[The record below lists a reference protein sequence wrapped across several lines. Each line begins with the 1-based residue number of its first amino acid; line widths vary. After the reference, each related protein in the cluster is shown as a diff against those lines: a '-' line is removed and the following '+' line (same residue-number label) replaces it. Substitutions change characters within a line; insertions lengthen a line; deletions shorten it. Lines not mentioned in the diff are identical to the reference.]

1 MFQNRA
7 EGLALALPA
16 ALFAALV
23 FLVPVVLLLSE
34 GFRNADQWTLSAYVD
49 FFSQP
54 LNRTVFLRTLKLSA
68 LVTLVAAVIGY
79 AAAYAI
85 VSLPPGAK
93 GRMVG
98 LVVLPLMIS
107 PVARTYAWIVILG
120 RTGIIN
126 QALQAIGLTDEP
138 IRILFSETAI
148 FIGLLQLFLP
158 LMIISLISA
167 LENLPRDVVPAARVL
182 GAGWLSVFWKII
194 LPLTKEGL
202 VIGGTLVF
210 TGSMTA
216 YITPA
221 ILGGSKVLM
230 LETLLYQQ
238 VTVSNNFVAASVIAF
253 ILIGIGVG
261 AAGTSLLVLIVMS
274 FAANI
279 LLKRIASARRSGK

>member
-7 EGLALALPA
+7 EALALALPA
-16 ALFAALV
+16 ALFAGLV

-34 GFRNADQWTLSAYVD
+34 GFRSADSWSLSAYTQ
-49 FFSQP
+49 FFSEP
-54 LNRTVFLRTLKLSA
+54 LNRTVFLRTLKLGA
-68 LVTLVAAVIGY
+68 IVTAVAAMIGY
-79 AAAYAI
+79 ATAFAI
-85 VSLPPGAK
+85 ISLPPGAK

-126 QALQAIGLTDEP
+126 QALMAVGLTDEP
-138 IRILFSETAI
+138 IRILFSETAV

-158 LMIISLISA
+158 LMVISLISA
-167 LENLPRDVVPAARVL
+167 LENLPKDVIPAARVL
-182 GAGWLSVFWKII
+182 GANWFEVFWKVV
-194 LPLTKEGL
+194 LPLTREGL
-202 VIGGTLVF
+202 VVGGTLVF

-238 VTVSNNFVAASVIAF
+238 VTVANNFVSASVIAF
-253 ILIGIGVG
+253 I
-261 AAGTSLLVLIVMS
+261 LIVMS

-279 LLKRIASARRSGK
+279 LLKRLATARNKR

>member
-7 EGLALALPA
+7 EALALALPA
-16 ALFAALV
+16 AIFAGLV
-23 FLVPVVLLLSE
+23 FLVPVILLLSE
-34 GFRNADQWTLSAYVD
+34 GFRSADSWSLSAYAD

-54 LNRTVFLRTLKLSA
+54 LNRTVFLRTLKLGA
-68 LVTLVAAVIGY
+68 LVTAAAAVIGY
-79 AAAYAI
+79 ATAFAI

-93 GRMVG
+93 GRMIG

-120 RTGIIN
+120 RTGIVN
-126 QALQAIGLTDEP
+126 QALMAIGLSDEP
-138 IRILFSETAI
+138 IRILFSETAV

-158 LMIISLISA
+158 LMVISLISA
-167 LENLPRDVVPAARVL
+167 LENLPKDVVPAARVL
-182 GAGWLSVFWKII
+182 GANWLQVFWKVI
-194 LPLTKEGL
+194 LPLTREGL
-202 VIGGTLVF
+202 VVGGTLVF

-238 VTVSNNFVAASVIAF
+238 VTVANNFVSASVIAF
-253 ILIGIGVG
+253 I
-261 AAGTSLLVLIVMS
+261 LIVMS

-279 LLKRIASARRSGK
+279 LLKRIATARNKR

>member
-7 EGLALALPA
+7 EALALALPA
-16 ALFAALV
+16 AIFAAIV
-23 FLVPVVLLLSE
+23 FLVPVIILLSE
-34 GFRNADQWTLSAYVD
+34 GFRSADSWTVSAYVD

-54 LNRTVFLRTLKLSA
+54 LNRAVFLRTLKLGA
-68 LVTLVAAVIGY
+68 GVTLAAAIIGY

-85 VSLPPGAK
+85 VSLPAASK
-93 GRMVG
+93 GRMIG

-120 RTGIIN
+120 RTGIVN
-126 QALQAIGLTDEP
+126 QALMSFGLTDEP
-138 IRILFSETAI
+138 VRILFTETAV

-167 LENLPRDVVPAARVL
+167 LENLPKDAVPAARVL
-182 GAGWLSVFWKII
+182 GANWFQTFWKVV

-230 LETLLYQQ
+230 LETLLYQR
-238 VTVSNNFVAASVIAF
+238 VTVTGDFVSASVIAF
-253 ILIGIGVG
+253 ILI
-261 AAGTSLLVLIVMS
+261 VMS
-274 FAANI
+274 FTANL
-279 LLKRIASARRSGK
+279 LLKRLATARNKT

>member
-7 EGLALALPA
+7 EALALALPA
-16 ALFAALV
+16 AIFAGLV
-23 FLVPVVLLLSE
+23 FLVPVILLLSE
-34 GFRNADQWTLSAYVD
+34 GFRSADSWSLSAYAD

-54 LNRTVFLRTLKLSA
+54 LNRTVFLRTLKLGA
-68 LVTLVAAVIGY
+68 LVTVAAAVIGY
-79 AAAYAI
+79 ATAFAI

-93 GRMVG
+93 GRMIG

-120 RTGIIN
+120 RTGIVN
-126 QALQAIGLTDEP
+126 QALMAVGLSDEP
-138 IRILFSETAI
+138 IRILFSETAV
-148 FIGLLQLFLP
+148 FVGLLQLFLP
-158 LMIISLISA
+158 LMVISLISA
-167 LENLPRDVVPAARVL
+167 LENLPKDVVPAARVL
-182 GAGWLSVFWKII
+182 GANWLQVFWKVI
-194 LPLTKEGL
+194 LPLTREGL
-202 VIGGTLVF
+202 VVGGTLVF

-238 VTVSNNFVAASVIAF
+238 VTVANNFVSASVIAF
-253 ILIGIGVG
+253 I
-261 AAGTSLLVLIVMS
+261 LIVMS

-279 LLKRIASARRSGK
+279 LLKRIATARNKR

>member
-1 MFQNRA
+1 MK
-7 EGLALALPA
+7 G
-16 ALFAALV
+16 
-23 FLVPVVLLLSE
+23 
-34 GFRNADQWTLSAYVD
+34 
-49 FFSQP
+49 
-54 LNRTVFLRTLKLSA
+54 K
-68 LVTLVAAVIGY
+68 VT
-79 AAAYAI
+79 
-85 VSLPPGAK
+85 
-93 GRMVG
+93 G

-120 RTGIIN
+120 RTGIVN
-126 QALQAIGLTDEP
+126 EAFRAIGLTDAP
-138 IRILFSETAI
+138 LRILFSETAI

-167 LENLPRDVVPAARVL
+167 LENMPKDAVPAARVL
-182 GAGWLSVFWKII
+182 GANWFQVFWKII

-210 TGSMTA
+210 TGCLTA

-253 ILIGIGVG
+253 ILI
-261 AAGTSLLVLIVMS
+261 VMS

-279 LLKRIASARRSGK
+279 LLKRIATARNRK

>member
-7 EGLALALPA
+7 EALALALPA
-16 ALFAALV
+16 AIFAGLV
-23 FLVPVVLLLSE
+23 FLVPVILLLSE
-34 GFRNADQWTLSAYVD
+34 GFRSAESWSLSAYAD

-54 LNRTVFLRTLKLSA
+54 LNRTVFLRTLKLGA
-68 LVTLVAAVIGY
+68 IVTAAAAMIGY
-79 AAAYAI
+79 ATAYAI

-93 GRMVG
+93 GRMIG

-120 RTGIIN
+120 RTGIVN
-126 QALQAIGLTDEP
+126 QALMAVGLSDEP

-158 LMIISLISA
+158 LMVISLISA
-167 LENLPRDVVPAARVL
+167 LENLPKDVVPAARVL
-182 GAGWLSVFWKII
+182 GANWFQVFWKVI
-194 LPLTKEGL
+194 LPLTREGL
-202 VIGGTLVF
+202 VVGGTLVF

-238 VTVSNNFVAASVIAF
+238 VTVANNFVSASVIAF
-253 ILIGIGVG
+253 I
-261 AAGTSLLVLIVMS
+261 LIVMS

-279 LLKRIASARRSGK
+279 LLKRIATVRNKR

>member
-34 GFRNADQWTLSAYVD
+34 GFRNADQWTISAYVD

-54 LNRTVFLRTLKLSA
+54 LNRAVFLRTLKLSA

-79 AAAYAI
+79 ATAYAI

-182 GAGWLSVFWKII
+182 GAGWFSVFWKII

-253 ILIGIGVG
+253 ILI
-261 AAGTSLLVLIVMS
+261 VMS

>member
-7 EGLALALPA
+7 EALALALPA
-16 ALFAALV
+16 AIFAAAV
-23 FLVPVVLLLSE
+23 FLVPVFILLSE
-34 GFRNADQWTLSAYVD
+34 GFRTSDGWTFQAYAD
-49 FFSQP
+49 FFADP
-54 LNRTVFLRTLKLSA
+54 LNRAVFLRTLKLGAIVTVVSA
-68 LVTLVAAVIGY
+68 IIGY
-79 AAAYAI
+79 AAAFAI
-85 VSLPPGAK
+85 VNLPASSK
-93 GRMVG
+93 GHMIN
-98 LVVLPLMIS
+98 LVILPLMIS

-120 RTGIIN
+120 RTGMVN
-126 QALQAIGLTDEP
+126 ELLKLVGLTDAP
-138 IRILFSETAI
+138 IRILFSETAV

-167 LENLPRDVVPAARVL
+167 LENMPKDVIAASRVL
-182 GAGWLSVFWKII
+182 GANWLQVFWKVI

-202 VIGGTLVF
+202 VVGGTLVF
-210 TGSMTA
+210 TGSLTA

-253 ILIGIGVG
+253 ILI
-261 AAGTSLLVLIVMS
+261 VMS

-279 LLKRIASARRSGK
+279 LLKRIATARNKT

>member
-7 EGLALALPA
+7 EALALALPA
-16 ALFAALV
+16 AIFAGLV
-23 FLVPVVLLLSE
+23 FLVPVILLLSE
-34 GFRNADQWTLSAYVD
+34 GFQAADSWSLSAYAD

-54 LNRTVFLRTLKLSA
+54 LNRTVFLRTLKLGA
-68 LVTLVAAVIGY
+68 LVTAAAAVIGY
-79 AAAYAI
+79 ATAYAI

-93 GRMVG
+93 GRMIG

-120 RTGIIN
+120 RTGIVN
-126 QALQAIGLTDEP
+126 QALMAVGLSDEP
-138 IRILFSETAI
+138 IRILFSETAV

-158 LMIISLISA
+158 LMVISLISA
-167 LENLPRDVVPAARVL
+167 LENLPKDVVPAARVL
-182 GAGWLSVFWKII
+182 GANWFQVFWKVI
-194 LPLTKEGL
+194 LPLTREGL
-202 VIGGTLVF
+202 VVGGTLVF

-238 VTVSNNFVAASVIAF
+238 VTVANNFVSASVIAF
-253 ILIGIGVG
+253 I
-261 AAGTSLLVLIVMS
+261 LIVMS

-279 LLKRIASARRSGK
+279 LLKRIATARNKR